1 MENKIK
7 LYINNIEI
15 SQKLD
20 EGFKIYDYTN
30 HCILIS
36 DNNSSIKISNILIY
50 EKEAS
55 SDFVNEMYYNG
66 ESYLDLIENKY
77 GYYPTNYFTY
87 NKVYRNDVLLDD
99 GISKNHIKIY
109 GKLNPLTETIHLTDE
124 LYLPVRM
131 EGKYNSLAHDDDED
145 IVSLYYNYNPDITDN
160 ADIFFEDII
169 TGQVNW
175 KEIGINSLDYD
186 IVKEDKEPNYKHYK
200 IIT

>member
-1 MENKIK
+1 
-7 LYINNIEI
+7 
-15 SQKLD
+15 
-20 EGFKIYDYTN
+20 
-30 HCILIS
+30 
-36 DNNSSIKISNILIY
+36 
-50 EKEAS
+50 
-55 SDFVNEMYYNG
+55 
-66 ESYLDLIENKY
+66 
-77 GYYPTNYFTY
+77 
-87 NKVYRNDVLLDD
+87 
-99 GISKNHIKIY
+99 
-109 GKLNPLTETIHLTDE
+109 
-124 LYLPVRM
+124 M